1 MIAMYLLPVYIV
13 INYYLYRRI
22 LKWFYICHDFFKKKY
37 FKYILLGIYIFFAV
51 SAIVGF
57 LLPSGS
63 MRRVFINIGN
73 YWLGFLLYLFLTIM
87 IADIIRLIL
96 KRHGKLSKSKLFS
109 KRGYFINGIICL
121 IIISSLCIYGVINAH
136 KIHSTFYDININK
149 SNYKSDMKVVLVSD
163 LHIGYSIG
171 IKDISN
177 MVNLINKEN
186 ADLVIIAG
194 DIYDNSFDGIQNPDE
209 MIRILK
215 SIKSKNGVYAVYGNH
230 DVNEKTLAGF
240 TFNYNEKKI
249 SLPEMDN
256 LLEKSNIK
264 LLRDETVLI
273 NDSLY
278 LIGRRDASKPGDV
291 KSRKSIEELIEN
303 IDKEKPIFLIDH
315 QPREINKIS
324 NNGID
329 LDLSGHTHGGQLFP
343 LNIIMKLIWKNGNG
357 YKKYN
362 NMNSV
367 VTSGVGLYGPNMRIG
382 TKAEVVTINV
392 HFNEVK

>member
-63 MRRVFINIGN
+63 MRRLFINIGN

-194 DIYDNSFDGIQNPDE
+194 DIYDNNFDGIQNPDE

-291 KSRKSIEELIEN
+291 KSRKSIEKLIEN

-315 QPREINKIS
+315 QPRELKKIS

-343 LNIIMKLIWKNGNG
+343 LNIIMKLMWKNGNG

>member
-63 MRRVFINIGN
+63 MRRLFINIGN

-194 DIYDNSFDGIQNPDE
+194 DIYDNNFDGIQNPDE

-303 IDKEKPIFLIDH
+303 IDKVKPIFLIDH
-315 QPREINKIS
+315 QPREIKKIS

-343 LNIIMKLIWKNGNG
+343 LNIIMKLMWKNGNG

>member
-1 MIAMYLLPVYIV
+1 MIAIYLLPVYIV

-37 FKYILLGIYIFFAV
+37 FKYILLGVYIFFAV

-57 LLPSGS
+57 LLPNGN
-63 MRRVFINIGN
+63 MRRLFINIGN

-121 IIISSLCIYGVINAH
+121 FIISSLCIYGVINAH
-136 KIHSTFYDININK
+136 KIRNTYYDININK

-177 MVNLINKEN
+177 MVNLINKED

-315 QPREINKIS
+315 QPRDLEKIS

-343 LNIIMKLIWKNGNG
+343 LNITMKLMWKNGNG

-362 NMNSV
+362 NMNSI

-392 HFNEVK
+392 HFNKS

>member
-37 FKYILLGIYIFFAV
+37 FKYILLGVYIFFAV

-63 MRRVFINIGN
+63 MRRLFINIGN

-96 KRHGKLSKSKLFS
+96 KMHGKLSKSKLFS

-136 KIHSTFYDININK
+136 KIHSTYYDININK

-171 IKDISN
+171 LKDISN

-278 LIGRRDASKPGDV
+278 LIGRRDATKPGDV

-315 QPREINKIS
+315 QPRDLEKIS

-343 LNIIMKLIWKNGNG
+343 LNITMKLMWKNGNG

-362 NMNSV
+362 NMNSI

>member
-1 MIAMYLLPVYIV
+1 MYLLPVYIV

-63 MRRVFINIGN
+63 MRRLFINIGN

-121 IIISSLCIYGVINAH
+121 IIISSLCIYGIINAH

-194 DIYDNSFDGIQNPDE
+194 DIYDNNFDGIQNPDE

-315 QPREINKIS
+315 QPRELKKIS
-324 NNGID
+324 NNGVD

-343 LNIIMKLIWKNGNG
+343 LNIIMKLMWKNGNG

-392 HFNEVK
+392 HFNKS

>member
-1 MIAMYLLPVYIV
+1 MIAMYLLPIYIV

-51 SAIVGF
+51 SAIIGF

-63 MRRVFINIGN
+63 MRRLFINIGN

-87 IADIIRLIL
+87 IADIIRIIL

-136 KIHSTFYDININK
+136 KIHSTYYDININK

-315 QPREINKIS
+315 QPREIKKIS

-343 LNIIMKLIWKNGNG
+343 LNIIMKLMWKNGNG

>member
-1 MIAMYLLPVYIV
+1 MIAIYLLPVYII

-51 SAIVGF
+51 SVIIGF

-63 MRRVFINIGN
+63 IRRLFINIGN
-73 YWLGFLLYLFLTIM
+73 YWLDFLLYLFLTIM

-136 KIHSTFYDININK
+136 KIHNTYYNININK
-149 SNYKSDMKVVLVSD
+149 NNYKSDMKVVLVSD

-278 LIGRRDASKPGDV
+278 LIGRRDATKPGDV
-291 KSRKSIEELIEN
+291 KSRKSIEELTEN

-315 QPREINKIS
+315 QPRDLEKIS

-329 LDLSGHTHGGQLFP
+329 LDLSGHTHGGQVFP
-343 LNIIMKLIWKNGNG
+343 LNIIMKLMWKNEYG

-382 TKAEVVTINV
+382 TKAEVVTINL

>member
-1 MIAMYLLPVYIV
+1 MYLLPFYVV

-63 MRRVFINIGN
+63 MRRLFINIGN

-136 KIHSTFYDININK
+136 KIYSTYYDININK

-171 IKDISN
+171 IKDISK
-177 MVNLINKEN
+177 MLNLINKEN

-194 DIYDNSFDGIQNPDE
+194 DIYDNNFDGIQNPDE

-240 TFNYNEKKI
+240 TFNYNEKRI
-249 SLPEMDN
+249 SLPEMDD

-278 LIGRRDASKPGDV
+278 LIGRRDATKPGDV
-291 KSRKSIEELIEN
+291 KSRKSIEELTEN

-315 QPREINKIS
+315 QPRELKKIS

-343 LNIIMKLIWKNGNG
+343 LNIIMKLMWKNGNG

-392 HFNEVK
+392 HFNKS

>member
-22 LKWFYICHDFFKKKY
+22 LKWFYICHDFFKRKY

-63 MRRVFINIGN
+63 MRRLFINIGN

-136 KIHSTFYDININK
+136 KIHSTYYDININK

-171 IKDISN
+171 IKDIGN

-194 DIYDNSFDGIQNPDE
+194 DIYDNNFDGIQNPDE

-303 IDKEKPIFLIDH
+303 IDKVKPIFLIDH
-315 QPREINKIS
+315 QPREIKKIS

-343 LNIIMKLIWKNGNG
+343 LNIIMKLMWKNGNG

>member
-1 MIAMYLLPVYIV
+1 MIAIYLLPIYII

-22 LKWFYICHDFFKKKY
+22 LKWFYICHDFFKRKY

-63 MRRVFINIGN
+63 MRRLFINIGN

-194 DIYDNSFDGIQNPDE
+194 DIYDNNFDGIQNPDE

-315 QPREINKIS
+315 QPRELKKIS

-343 LNIIMKLIWKNGNG
+343 LNIIMKLMWKNGNG

>member
-1 MIAMYLLPVYIV
+1 MIAMYLLPIYII

-22 LKWFYICHDFFKKKY
+22 LKWFYICHDFFKRKY

-63 MRRVFINIGN
+63 MRRLFINIGN

-136 KIHSTFYDININK
+136 KIHSTYYDININK

-171 IKDISN
+171 IKDIGN

-303 IDKEKPIFLIDH
+303 IDKVKPIFLIDH
-315 QPREINKIS
+315 QPREIKKIS

-343 LNIIMKLIWKNGNG
+343 LNIIVKLMWKNGNG

>member
-1 MIAMYLLPVYIV
+1 MIAMYLLPIYII

-63 MRRVFINIGN
+63 MRRLFINIGN

-121 IIISSLCIYGVINAH
+121 IIISSLCIYGIINAH

-315 QPREINKIS
+315 QPREIKKIS

-343 LNIIMKLIWKNGNG
+343 LNIIMKLMWKNGNG

>member
-1 MIAMYLLPVYIV
+1 MIAMYLLPFYVV

-63 MRRVFINIGN
+63 MRRLFINIGN

-121 IIISSLCIYGVINAH
+121 IIISSLCIYGIINAH
-136 KIHSTFYDININK
+136 KIHSTYYDININK

-315 QPREINKIS
+315 QPREIKKIS

-343 LNIIMKLIWKNGNG
+343 LNIIMKLMWKNGNG

>member
-1 MIAMYLLPVYIV
+1 MIAMYLLPFYVV

-63 MRRVFINIGN
+63 MRRLFINIGN

-194 DIYDNSFDGIQNPDE
+194 DIYDNNFDGIQNPDE

-315 QPREINKIS
+315 QPRELKKIS
-324 NNGID
+324 NNGVD

-343 LNIIMKLIWKNGNG
+343 LNIIMKLMWKNGNG

>member
-1 MIAMYLLPVYIV
+1 MIAIYLLPIYII

-22 LKWFYICHDFFKKKY
+22 LKWFYICHDFFKRKY
-37 FKYILLGIYIFFAV
+37 FKYILLGVYIFFAV

-63 MRRVFINIGN
+63 MRRLFINIGN

-136 KIHSTFYDININK
+136 KIHSTYYDININK

-194 DIYDNSFDGIQNPDE
+194 DIYDNSFDGIENPDE

-215 SIKSKNGVYAVYGNH
+215 NIKSKNGVYAVYGNH

-249 SLPEMDN
+249 SLPEMDD

-278 LIGRRDASKPGDV
+278 LIGRRDASKPGNV

-315 QPREINKIS
+315 QPREIKKIS

-343 LNIIMKLIWKNGNG
+343 LNIIMKLMWKNGNG

-392 HFNEVK
+392 HFNKS

>member
-63 MRRVFINIGN
+63 MRRLFINIGN

-194 DIYDNSFDGIQNPDE
+194 DIYDNNFDGIQNPDE

-315 QPREINKIS
+315 QPRELKKIS
-324 NNGID
+324 NNGVD

-343 LNIIMKLIWKNGNG
+343 LNIIMKLMWKNGNG

>member
-1 MIAMYLLPVYIV
+1 MIAMYLLPFYLV

-22 LKWFYICHDFFKKKY
+22 LKWFYICHDFFKRKY

-57 LLPSGS
+57 LLPSGV

-194 DIYDNSFDGIQNPDE
+194 DIYDNNFDGIQNPDE

-249 SLPEMDN
+249 SLPEKDN

-315 QPREINKIS
+315 QPREIKKIS

-343 LNIIMKLIWKNGNG
+343 LNIIMKLMWKNGNG

-392 HFNEVK
+392 HFNKS

>member
-1 MIAMYLLPVYIV
+1 MIAMYLLPFYVV

-63 MRRVFINIGN
+63 MRRLFINIGN

-171 IKDISN
+171 IKDIRN

-194 DIYDNSFDGIQNPDE
+194 DIYDNNFDGIQNPDE

-240 TFNYNEKKI
+240 TFNYNEKRI
-249 SLPEMDN
+249 SLPEMDD

-278 LIGRRDASKPGDV
+278 LIGRRDATKPGDV
-291 KSRKSIEELIEN
+291 KSRKSIEELTEN

-315 QPREINKIS
+315 QPRELKKIS

-343 LNIIMKLIWKNGNG
+343 LNIIMKLMWKNGNG

-392 HFNEVK
+392 HFNKS